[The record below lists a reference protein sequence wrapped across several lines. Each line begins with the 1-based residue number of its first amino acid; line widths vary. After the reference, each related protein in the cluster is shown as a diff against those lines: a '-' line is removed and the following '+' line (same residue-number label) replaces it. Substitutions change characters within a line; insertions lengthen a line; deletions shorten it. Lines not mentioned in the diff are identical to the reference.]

1 MVHTCKFDLLSGPYL
16 PTCLP
21 LDLELKEV
29 LKLTNS
35 FTPYA
40 CKSGSGG
47 FKIDYT
53 YLGFASAVCN
63 SYNFLIGA
71 TDG

>member
-16 PTCLP
+16 STCLP
-21 LDLELKEV
+21 LDLELKVV
-29 LKLTNS
+29 LKLNNS
-35 FTPYA
+35 LTPYA

-53 YLGFASAVCN
+53 YLGFAFASH
-63 SYNFLIGA
+63 NFLIGA
-71 TDG
+71 IDG